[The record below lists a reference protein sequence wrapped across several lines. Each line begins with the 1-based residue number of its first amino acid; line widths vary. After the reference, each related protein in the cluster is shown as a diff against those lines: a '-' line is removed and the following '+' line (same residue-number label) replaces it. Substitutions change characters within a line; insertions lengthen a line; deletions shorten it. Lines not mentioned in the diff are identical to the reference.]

1 MDFLLLLQGM
11 RTPFLDGLFLLITR
25 LGEEVFV
32 LAPLLVFYWC
42 IDKKTGLRIGFT
54 YFAGGIAGQFAK
66 LVFRVERPFV
76 RDTRLSPHQ
85 SAVAAATG
93 YSFPSGHTTSAT
105 SLASAMVLSFRSNWK
120 VWAGGAVYV
129 VAVGLS
135 RMYLG
140 VHTPWDVLCAIVL
153 AIIMAIVVDVAWSDC
168 QRKPQRAKYYLGLCA
183 ATAIAM
189 VVYAQ
194 CAVSMGLVPQN
205 QAADGFKT
213 SGAAIA
219 LVLGVAL
226 ESKYIKFSVKA
237 PPAAQALKFIVG
249 VALALLIKEGLKQ
262 ILGTSLYMQWLRYF
276 ATVLFIVAGY
286 PWLFNKAIKK
296 TKERD

>member
-1 MDFLLLLQGM
+1 MGFLLLLQEM
-11 RTPFLDGLFLLITR
+11 RTPFLDGLFLIITSM
-25 LGEEVFV
+25 GEEVFV

-42 IDKKTGLRIGFT
+42 INKKTGLRIGFT

-76 RDTRLSPHQ
+76 RDARLSPQ
-85 SAVAAATG
+85 QGAVEAATG

-129 VAVGLS
+129 AAVGLS

-140 VHTPWDVLCAIVL
+140 VHTPWDVLCAIAL
-153 AIIMAIVVDVAWSDC
+153 AIIMAVVVDAAWSDC
-168 QRKPQRAKYYLGLCA
+168 QRNPQRAKYYLGLCGA
-183 ATAIAM
+183 AAIAM
-189 VVYAQ
+189 AVYAQ
-194 CAVSMGLVPQN
+194 CMVSMGRVPQN

-226 ESKYIKFSVKA
+226 EGRYINFSVKA
-237 PPAAQALKFIVG
+237 PPAAQVLKFIVG
-249 VALALLIKEGLKQ
+249 VALALLIKEGLKHV
-262 ILGTSLYMQWLRYF
+262 LGTSLYMQWLRYF
-276 ATVLFIVAGY
+276 ATVLFVVAGY
-286 PWLFNKAIKK
+286 PWLFTKAIKNRK
-296 TKERD
+296 QE